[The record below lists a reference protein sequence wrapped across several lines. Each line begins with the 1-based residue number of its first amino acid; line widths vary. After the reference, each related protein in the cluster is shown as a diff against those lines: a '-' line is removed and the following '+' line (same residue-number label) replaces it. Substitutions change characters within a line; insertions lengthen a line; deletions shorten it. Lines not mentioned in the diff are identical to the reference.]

1 MTPQQQEAHKRMLA
15 TYPVRTKMEDKP
27 KGPPPWN
34 KGKKVG
40 PYKQRIVIP
49 VLMRK
54 RKR

>member
-1 MTPQQQEAHKRMLA
+1 MTPEQREAHKRMMKVC
-15 TYPVRTKMEDKP
+15 PVLTKMEDKP

-40 PYKQRIVIP
+40 PYKKRIP

-54 RKR
+54 KKL